1 MGTSRLE
8 RLAPLAG
15 VVFGVVFVV
24 ALLTLGDTPDTDAS
38 GAEVISHY
46 DDSGEVLLGVLALL
60 LCGVLFL
67 FFAGVLRARLR
78 ANGPEWLASVAFG
91 GAVTYAVG
99 LGVFAMSQF
108 ALLDASDLEQPEV
121 AQALNILDNDN
132 FAPTVIGLAVVLLA
146 TAWHVL
152 ASRSLPVW
160 VGWVSLVLG
169 VLAVAGPLGFFAF
182 LGFPLWVAAVAVVL
196 FIGAR
201 ADAIGA
207 PAPDTARLPG

>member
-1 MGTSRLE
+1 
-8 RLAPLAG
+8 
-15 VVFGVVFVV
+15 
-24 ALLTLGDTPDTDAS
+24 
-38 GAEVISHY
+38 
-46 DDSGEVLLGVLALL
+46 
-60 LCGVLFL
+60 
-67 FFAGVLRARLR
+67 
-78 ANGPEWLASVAFG
+78 
-91 GAVTYAVG
+91 
-99 LGVFAMSQF
+99 
-108 ALLDASDLEQPEV
+108 
-121 AQALNILDNDN
+121 
-132 FAPTVIGLAVVLLA
+132 
-146 TAWHVL
+146 L

>member
-1 MGTSRLE
+1 
-8 RLAPLAG
+8 
-15 VVFGVVFVV
+15 
-24 ALLTLGDTPDTDAS
+24 
-38 GAEVISHY
+38 
-46 DDSGEVLLGVLALL
+46 
-60 LCGVLFL
+60 
-67 FFAGVLRARLR
+67 
-78 ANGPEWLASVAFG
+78 VAFG

-99 LGVFAMSQF
+99 LGIFAMSQF